1 MKIARLITT
10 VDSHTAGENV
20 RVIIGGI
27 PHIPG
32 DTIVEKMEYCKKELK
47 LLRTALMWEPRG
59 YSAMFGCVLT
69 APTMKDADLGILFM
83 GAPGYLDICGHAL
96 IGATTV
102 VIETGI
108 IKATEPV
115 TIVKWDT
122 SAGLVTTM
130 ASVECGRV
138 QSVAFRGVPSFLY
151 NSKVPIEVHGLG
163 EILIDISF
171 GGVFTAIV
179 SAKKLGIKVIPEYSN
194 QILDIGER
202 ILNAV
207 NKQVEIRHPDK
218 SHIKTVGQV
227 MITDD
232 PVNRSANYRNAVVC
246 CYDSSRSKKAI
257 DRSPC
262 GTGTCAR
269 MAQLFSNGELKLNQ
283 EFIHE
288 SIIGTLFRGKLVE
301 EVPIEDYRAVVPEV
315 NGSAYVTGIH
325 QFVLDPDDPLK
336 YGFLL

>member
-10 VDSHTAGENV
+10 VDAHTAGENV
-20 RVIIGGI
+20 RVITGGI

-32 DTIVEKMEYCKKELK
+32 ETIVEKMEYCKKELDQ
-47 LLRTALMWEPRG
+47 LRTALMYEPRG
-59 YSAMFGCVLT
+59 YRAMFGCILT
-69 APTMKDADLGILFM
+69 APTTKDADLGILFM
-83 GAPGYLDICGHAL
+83 GAPGYLDMCGHVL

-102 VIETGI
+102 VMETGI

-115 TIVKWDT
+115 SIVKWNT
-122 SAGLVTTM
+122 GAGLITTM
-130 ASVECGRV
+130 TRVEHGRV
-138 QSVAFRGVPSFLY
+138 QSVAFRSAPSFLY
-151 NSKVPIEVHGLG
+151 KSNVLLQIHRLG
-163 EILIDISF
+163 EILVEISF

-179 SAKKLGIKVIPEYSN
+179 SAKDLGIKVVPECSD
-194 QILDIGER
+194 QILDLGER
-202 ILNAV
+202 ILDAV
-207 NKQVEIRHPDK
+207 NEQVEIRHPDRP
-218 SHIKTVGQV
+218 HIKAVDQV

-246 CYDSSRSKKAI
+246 CHGSPRSKKAI

-269 MAQLFSNGELKLNQ
+269 MAQLFSSGELKLNQ

-301 EVPIEDYRAVVPEV
+301 EVLVGDYRATVPEV
-315 NGSAYVTGIH
+315 NGTAYITGVH
-325 QFVLDPDDPLK
+325 QFVLDQDDPLK